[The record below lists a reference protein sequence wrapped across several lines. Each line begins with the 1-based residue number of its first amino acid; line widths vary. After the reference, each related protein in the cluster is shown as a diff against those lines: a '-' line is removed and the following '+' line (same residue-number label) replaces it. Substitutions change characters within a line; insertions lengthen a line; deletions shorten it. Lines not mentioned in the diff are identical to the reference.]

1 MLNPWGNKAMGNLGK
16 LTALG
21 GFALMGTSVWTL
33 PAAAATLAFNFNPS
47 TNYTAE
53 VVSSA
58 SPGEQVVAYG
68 YEFTVSSTVTV
79 TALGT
84 FDNGSINNIGNDNVQ
99 NGGNPLVKTGSPDHA
114 GDTVSLYSGTIGGNA
129 SLNGLTPLASLVI
142 GGTNASGTATQAGG
156 FAFVNLATSLN
167 LAPGN
172 YFILTDYSLV
182 NFDPVAAFPGTVIDN
197 DAISLTLG
205 VAENC
210 GAPNN
215 CNLQTSADPGIFGP
229 DFEITAT
236 PIPAALPLFAGGLG
250 FVGWLARRRKREG
263 SPALAA

>member
-1 MLNPWGNKAMGNLGK
+1 
-16 LTALG
+16 
-21 GFALMGTSVWTL
+21 
-33 PAAAATLAFNFNPS
+33 
-47 TNYTAE
+47 
-53 VVSSA
+53 
-58 SPGEQVVAYG
+58 
-68 YEFTVSSTVTV
+68 
-79 TALGT
+79 
-84 FDNGSINNIGNDNVQ
+84 
-99 NGGNPLVKTGSPDHA
+99 
-114 GDTVSLYSGTIGGNA
+114 
-129 SLNGLTPLASLVI
+129 VI

-182 NFDPVAAFPGTVIDN
+182 NFDPVAAFPSTVIDN

-215 CNLQTSADPGIFGP
+215 CNLPISADPGIFGP

-236 PIPAALPLFAGGLG
+236 PLPGALPLFAGGLG
-250 FVGWLARRRKREG
+250 MLGLFGRSRKQK
-263 SPALAA
+263 ALDAIAA